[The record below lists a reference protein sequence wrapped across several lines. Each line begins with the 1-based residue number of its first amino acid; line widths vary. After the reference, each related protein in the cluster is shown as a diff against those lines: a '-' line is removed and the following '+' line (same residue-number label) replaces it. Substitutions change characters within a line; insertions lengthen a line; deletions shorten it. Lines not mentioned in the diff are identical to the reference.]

1 MSGPQTAAALLG
13 HVWNGMPPTQLWEH
27 LGVGRG
33 YTPAFVIPGT

>member
-13 HVWNGMPPTQLWEH
+13 HFWNGMPTQAWEQ

-33 YTPAFVIPGT
+33 CTPAFVIPGT